1 LGRSEEITGEEL
13 TVDHLTKLY
22 IEITTACNLE
32 CQMCV
37 RRAWD
42 EPIGDMPLATFDA
55 LMEQLRQFP
64 APPIVHLGGYGE
76 PMSHPDFL
84 EMVRLA
90 KKTGAR
96 VEVTTNGTL
105 LDAETAA
112 TLIELDLDR
121 LVVSIDGVTPES
133 YRQVRTQ
140 GNFEQVVENLRSLRR
155 LRQRRKGRHGNP
167 QLGIAFVV
175 MKRNVADLP
184 GLPRLATRVG
194 AWYIQVSNLVPHTPE
209 MEGEILYARSLTACA
224 FRASRWVANM
234 SLPKLDIDSHTSEPL
249 RKTFAS
255 TASLSLLDASLSG
268 RNDYCRFAQEGY
280 AAVRWDGQVSPCLPL
295 LHDHPVY
302 VRRRRKDVD
311 HYALG
316 DINRQSLRD
325 VWDGPEFTGF
335 RARMRQFPFSPCST
349 CGGCERFAGNLLDC
363 SNNTFPTCGG
373 CLWAQGFVQ
382 CP

>member
-1 LGRSEEITGEEL
+1 M
-13 TVDHLTKLY
+13 DHLTKLY

-42 EPIGDMPLATFDA
+42 EPIGDMSLATFDA

-112 TLIELDLDR
+112 ALIELDLDR

-140 GNFEQVVENLRSLRR
+140 GNFEQVIENLRSLRR
-155 LRQRRKGRHGNP
+155 LRQRREGRHGNP

-209 MEGEILYARSLTACA
+209 MEGEILYARSLTTCA

-249 RKTFAS
+249 RKTFGS

-316 DINRQSLRD
+316 DINRRSLRN
-325 VWDGPEFTGF
+325 VWEGPEFTGF

-349 CGGCERFAGNLLDC
+349 CGGCERFAGNLMDC